1 MNTLK
6 PKNPNPLTPKNP
18 KTLKPNQGMT
28 LIVKTITRLTVGLI
42 LLYGIYIVLHGHLTP
57 GGGFAGGVII
67 ALSFIHLMLAF
78 GKEVALKKLSQ
89 VAASFFESL
98 GALMFLSI
106 ALLGFTGGYFFFNF
120 FLHKGKS
127 FELFSAGIIPLCNIA
142 ICLKVGAG
150 LFAIF
155 VALVLFKNLEKDE

>member
-1 MNTLK
+1 MRNK
-6 PKNPNPLTPKNP
+6 KEV
-18 KTLKPNQGMT
+18 GMT

-42 LLYGIYIVLHGHLTP
+42 LLYGIYIVLHGHISP

-78 GKEVALKKLSQ
+78 GRQVALKKLSE
-89 VAASFFESL
+89 VRVSLFESL

-106 ALLGFTGGYFFFNF
+106 AILGFLGGYFFFNF
-120 FLHKGKS
+120 FLHKGKP

-155 VALVLFKNLEKDE
+155 VVLILFKKLEEEE

>member
-1 MNTLK
+1 M
-6 PKNPNPLTPKNP
+6 KNPEK
-18 KTLKPNQGMT
+18 GMT

-42 LLYGIYIVLHGHLTP
+42 LLYGIYIVLHGHLSQ

-89 VAASFFESL
+89 VQASILESL

-106 ALLGFTGGYFFFNF
+106 ALLGFLGGYFFFNL
-120 FLHKGKS
+120 FLHKGKP
-127 FELFSAGIIPLCNIA
+127 FTLFSAGIIPLCNIA
-142 ICLKVGAG
+142 ISLKVGAG

-155 VALVLFKNLEKDE
+155 AVLVLFKGLDEEK

>member
-1 MNTLK
+1 MKRTDK
-6 PKNPNPLTPKNP
+6 EP
-18 KTLKPNQGMT
+18 GMS

-42 LLYGIYIVLHGHLTP
+42 LLYGIYIALHGHISP

-78 GKEVALKKLSQ
+78 GKETALKKLND
-89 VAASFFESL
+89 AKASILESI
-98 GALMFLSI
+98 GAIIFLSI
-106 ALLGFTGGYFFFNF
+106 AILGFIGGYFFLNF
-120 FLHKGKS
+120 IGKGEPFK
-127 FELFSAGIIPLCNIA
+127 LFSGGIIPLCNLA

-155 VALVLFKNLEKDE
+155 IALIVLYKMEEQ